1 MSLSKVSKCRP
12 VWQAAV
18 SSKCVMFLSSSGHLA
33 ACIFTVLTPYW
44 ELNASV
50 LKQNAKATLLSLT
63 MHRDMA
69 LIGQPQ

>member
-1 MSLSKVSKCRP
+1 
-12 VWQAAV
+12 
-18 SSKCVMFLSSSGHLA
+18 MFLSSSGHLA

-63 MHRDMA
+63 MHRDMV
-69 LIGQPQ
+69 LIGQSQ